1 MEKHRVSKVPLQSCM
16 DPVIYQ
22 CLSAFFSHALP
33 AGDAQRTN
41 FHHSFW
47 GNLRCP
53 PWQLPALLLAL
64 LDCPSVPLPV
74 AANEGQP
81 GAKWVTGQET

>member
-1 MEKHRVSKVPLQSCM
+1 MEKHHASKVPLQSCLY
-16 DPVIYQ
+16 PVYYQ

-41 FHHSFW
+41 FQHSFW
-47 GNLRCP
+47 GNLRLT

-64 LDCPSVPLPV
+64 LDCSSVPLPV

-81 GAKWVTGQET
+81 GVNWVTGGET